1 MIVVDS
7 NLVAYLLIPG
17 EKSSLAERVFSKDPE
32 WAVPIVCRSEVR
44 NILTLYMRHE
54 GMSLAQA
61 KETMETAEALWR
73 GREYALPSDDVLD
86 LTAEKNVTAYDAEF
100 ACLAE
105 ALNVPLLTFDK
116 PLRRA
121 CPKVAID
128 PADFAGV

>member
-1 MIVVDS
+1 VIVADS

-17 EKSSLAERVFSKDPE
+17 EKSFLAEIVFSKDPE

-61 KETMETAEALWR
+61 KETMEAAESLWR
-73 GREYALPSDDVLD
+73 GREYALPSDDVLG
-86 LTAEKNVTAYDAEF
+86 LTAGKNVTAYDAEF
-100 ACLAE
+100 VCLAE
-105 ALNVPLLTFDK
+105 ALKVPLLTFDK